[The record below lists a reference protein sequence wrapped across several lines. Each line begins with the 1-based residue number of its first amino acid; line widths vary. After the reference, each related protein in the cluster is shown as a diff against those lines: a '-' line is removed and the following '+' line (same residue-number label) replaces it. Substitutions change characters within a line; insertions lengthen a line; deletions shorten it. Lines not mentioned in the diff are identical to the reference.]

1 MFKALPVSAK
11 QHKGEFWTAALS
23 QKILLSLCLS
33 STCDRAGTPSPK
45 KETKRGTSLGS
56 GGTFDSS
63 NGHSEST
70 ELSGELILHFEE
82 VLETNPDSEPDS
94 GGREDVAG

>member
-11 QHKGEFWTAALS
+11 NQKGEFWTAALS
-23 QKILLSLCLS
+23 QNILLSLCLS

-45 KETKRGTSLGS
+45 KDTKRGTSLGS

-70 ELSGELILHFEE
+70 ELSGEL
-82 VLETNPDSEPDS
+82 VLLLEGVLDANPDSEPES
-94 GGREDVAG
+94 RGRGDVAG